1 MSADPKETPFFIG
14 WATPDR
20 RLWPFLV
27 AVAVLA
33 FVASFSIAYVVAATQ
48 NDPGAGGRIGRV
60 EAVGV
65 LQTQP
70 YPILHILES
79 EQFETGTTVL
89 LMGQGKNGAQGRAD
103 ALDGQIV
110 RVSGTRLN
118 RGELNG
124 IILRGGSNGVMFA
137 EDAMVAAGAGT
148 VPDAQDLGR
157 WRLTGEI
164 CDGNCLAGAMRPGTG
179 LAHRACANLCILG
192 GLPPVFVATDAVGGS
207 AFFLVANAAG
217 QPMPDSMLD
226 YTALLIEAEG
236 RVERRGG
243 MNVFLVEMDTV
254 ELAQ

>member
-1 MSADPKETPFFIG
+1 MSTDPNDTPFFIG
-14 WATPDR
+14 WATPDK
-20 RLWPFLV
+20 RLWAFLG

-33 FVASFSIAYVVAATQ
+33 FAASFAIAYLIAATQ
-48 NDPGAGGRIGRV
+48 NDPGQGGRMGQV
-60 EAVGV
+60 QALGV

-70 YPILHILES
+70 YPVLHILES
-79 EQFETGTTVL
+79 EQFEAGTTVL

-110 RVSGTRLN
+110 QVNGVRLN

-124 IILRGGSNGVMFA
+124 IILRGGQNGVMFA
-137 EDAMVAAGAGT
+137 EDAMVPSGEGT
-148 VPDAQDLGR
+148 LPDAEDLGR

-192 GLPPVFVATDAVGGS
+192 GLPPVFVATDTVGGS
-207 AFFLVANAAG
+207 EFFLVADADG
-217 QPMPDSMLD
+217 GPMPAAMLD
-226 YTALLIEAEG
+226 VTALLIEAEG
-236 RVERRGG
+236 RVERHGG
-243 MNVFLVEMDTV
+243 MNVFLMDANTV

>member
-1 MSADPKETPFFIG
+1 MSADRNDTPFFIG

-20 RLWPFLV
+20 RLWPFLL
-27 AVAVLA
+27 AVAVVA

-48 NDPGAGGRIGRV
+48 DDPGVGGRMGRV
-60 EAVGV
+60 EALGV

-70 YPILHILES
+70 YPILHVLES
-79 EQFETGTTVL
+79 DQFEPGTTVL

-103 ALDGQIV
+103 PLDGQIV
-110 RVSGTRLN
+110 QVSGARLN

-124 IILRGGSNGVMFA
+124 IILRGGQNGLTVA
-137 EDAMVAAGAGT
+137 EDAMAAAGEGT
-148 VPDAQDLGR
+148 LPEAEDLGR

-192 GLPPVFVATDAVGGS
+192 GLPPVFVATDTVGGS
-207 AFFLVANAAG
+207 EFFLVADTNG
-217 QPMPDSMLD
+217 NPMSEAMLD
-226 YTALLIEAEG
+226 YTALLIQAEG

-243 MNVFLVEMDTV
+243 MNVFLIDEATV
-254 ELAQ
+254 ELAP

>member
-1 MSADPKETPFFIG
+1 MSTEPKDTPFFIG

-20 RLWPFLV
+20 RLWPFLI

-48 NDPGAGGRIGRV
+48 DDPGAGGRMGQV
-60 EAVGV
+60 QALGV

-79 EQFETGTTVL
+79 EQFAPGTTVL

-103 ALDGQIV
+103 PLDGQIV
-110 RVSGTRLN
+110 RVSGARLN

-137 EDAMVAAGAGT
+137 EDAMVAAGVGT
-148 VPDAQDLGR
+148 VPEAQNLGR

-192 GLPPVFVATDAVGGS
+192 GLPPVFVATGTVGGS
-207 AFFLVANAAG
+207 EFFLVADADG
-217 QPMPDSMLD
+217 RPMPDRMLD

-236 RVERRGG
+236 RVERHGG
-243 MNVFLVEMDTV
+243 MNVFLIDADTV
-254 ELAQ
+254 VLAP

>member
-1 MSADPKETPFFIG
+1 MRGDRRDTPFFIG

-20 RLWPFLV
+20 RLWPFLI
-27 AVAVLA
+27 AVALVA

-48 NDPGAGGRIGRV
+48 DDPGAGARMGRV
-60 EAVGV
+60 EALGV

-79 EQFETGTTVL
+79 DQFDAGSTVL
-89 LMGQGKNGAQGRAD
+89 LMGQGKNGVQGRAD
-103 ALDGQIV
+103 PLDGQVV

-118 RGELNG
+118 RGELDG
-124 IILRGGSNGVMFA
+124 IILRGGQNGMALAADGTGTLPEA
-137 EDAMVAAGAGT
+137 E
-148 VPDAQDLGR
+148 DLGR

-192 GLPPVFVATDAVGGS
+192 GLPPVFVATDTVGGS
-207 AFFLVANAAG
+207 EFFLVADADGA
-217 QPMPDSMLD
+217 PMSASMLD
-226 YTALLIEAEG
+226 YTALLIQAEG

-243 MNVFLVEMDTV
+243 MNVFLIDEGTV

>member
-1 MSADPKETPFFIG
+1 MSADRDDTPFFIG

-20 RLWPFLV
+20 RLWPFLL
-27 AVAVLA
+27 AVAVIA

-48 NDPGAGGRIGRV
+48 DDPGAGGRMGRV
-60 EAVGV
+60 EALGV

-70 YPILHILES
+70 YPILHVLES
-79 EQFETGTTVL
+79 DQFEPGTTVL

-103 ALDGQIV
+103 PLDGQIV
-110 RVSGTRLN
+110 RVSGARLN

-124 IILRGGSNGVMFA
+124 IILRGGQNGL
-137 EDAMVAAGAGT
+137 MVADDATGT
-148 VPDAQDLGR
+148 VPEAEDLGR
-157 WRLTGEI
+157 WQLTGEI

-192 GLPPVFVATDAVGGS
+192 GLPPVFVATDTVGGS
-207 AFFLVANAAG
+207 EFFLVADADGN
-217 QPMPDSMLD
+217 PMPDSMLN

-243 MNVFLVEMDTV
+243 MNVFLIDETTV
-254 ELAQ
+254 GLAP

>member
-1 MSADPKETPFFIG
+1 MSTDPNDTPFFIG

-20 RLWPFLV
+20 RLWPFLI
-27 AVAVLA
+27 ATALIA
-33 FVASFSIAYVVAATQ
+33 FVASFSIAYMVAATQ
-48 NDPGAGGRIGRV
+48 DDPGAGGRMGQV
-60 EAVGV
+60 SALGV

-70 YPILHILES
+70 YPILHVLES
-79 EQFETGTTVL
+79 DQFEAGTTVL

-103 ALDGQIV
+103 PLDGQIV
-110 RVSGTRLN
+110 RVSGARLN

-124 IILRGGSNGVMFA
+124 VILRGGQNGVMFA

-148 VPDAQDLGR
+148 VPDAQDLGL

-192 GLPPVFVATDAVGGS
+192 GLPPVFVATDSVGGS
-207 AFFLVANAAG
+207 AFFLVANADG
-217 QPMPDSMLD
+217 GPMPESMLD

-243 MNVFLVEMDTV
+243 MNVFLINEATV